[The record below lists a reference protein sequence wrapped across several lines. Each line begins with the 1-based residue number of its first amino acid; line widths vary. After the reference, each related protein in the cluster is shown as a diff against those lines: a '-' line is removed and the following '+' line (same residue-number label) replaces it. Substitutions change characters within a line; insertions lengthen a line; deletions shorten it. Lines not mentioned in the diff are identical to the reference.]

1 MGDSLF
7 YSRVGDAGWEQDFI
21 LSDDMKWRSMM
32 CSRYFG
38 MAAGM
43 ERFSV
48 DLTQTVRNVAGCGS
62 VWNSWLQTDLR
73 WKLCI
78 LRWQLVTCGSPVYLV
93 VVEFSTCVLWS
104 LSVGLTLILLVIMVW
119 FHSWGID
126 AILGNRYR
134 IQEQICVVL
143 IQASKM

>member
-7 YSRVGDAGWEQDFI
+7 YSKVGDAGWGQDFI

-38 MAAGM
+38 MVAGM

-48 DLTQTVRNVAGCGS
+48 DLTQAVRNVAGCGS
-62 VWNSWLQTDLR
+62 VWNLWSQTDLR

-78 LRWQLVTCGSPVYLV
+78 LRWKLVTCGSPVYLLV
-93 VVEFSTCVLWS
+93 AEFSTCVLWS
-104 LSVGLTLILLVIMVW
+104 LSIGLTLILLVIMVW
-119 FHSWGID
+119 FHLWGVD
-126 AILGNRYR
+126 AILGDRCR
-134 IQEQICVVL
+134 I
-143 IQASKM
+143 